1 MTTEKKPVF
10 YLIDSPWVGF
20 YRNGI
25 LTSDYAVIVDLP
37 NDLTVSSFYDQSK
50 GIYIKTTS
58 SRVTVQGN
66 PQNSCDYYYYCYRSY
81 HSWRHVQTFSV
92 IPVTSLCSSEYIYY
106 AVSVNSYSSYYNS
119 LILVVGT
126 EDNTLMKLTV
136 TQLVTISMCNVTIH
150 LIPYREYSFV
160 INRLQTVYI
169 GSYNDLTGSKI
180 VTNKEISMF
189 SGHQHGYLYSYYSE
203 ASYLV
208 KQIPPTILWG
218 KVYYVM
224 PLQDVLSGYA
234 LKIFAPNQCLIQISC
249 NSSSA
254 NLTFLNDEEFI
265 VKTFANNEFCTIL
278 SNSSVLVVQFSLGY
292 HDSYYGDQLMTL
304 VPSTKQYNDI
314 FTFSV
319 VDNNIYPM
327 YVYSYVNVIVMA
339 EFYQPEK
346 IYLIVGNES
355 RSLDTQEWVPITN
368 NNVTEAYATQ
378 INITYG
384 QVEIYHT
391 NEAALMTVMLYE
403 FSSAGS
409 YSISTYGHFNKG
421 IAICVALFSF
431 NTGIYV
437 SSNFRNCAKNV
448 FG

>member
-10 YLIDSPWVGF
+10 YLIDSPWVGY

-25 LTSDYAVIVDLP
+25 LTSDHAVIVDLP

-58 SRVTVQGN
+58 SKVTVQGN

-119 LILVVGT
+119 SILVVGT

-136 TQLVTISMCNVTIH
+136 TQPVTISVCNTITH

-169 GSYNDLTGSKI
+169 ESPNDLTGSKI

-189 SGHQHGYLYSYYSE
+189 SGHQLGYILHTE

-208 KQIPPTILWG
+208 NQIPPTMLWG

-224 PLQDVLSGYA
+224 PIKDVPAGYA
-234 LKIFAPNQCLIQISC
+234 IKIFAPNKCLIQISC
-249 NSSSA
+249 NSSSP
-254 NLTFLNDEEFI
+254 NLTFLNDQEFI
-265 VKTFANNEFCTIL
+265 VKSFVNNEFCTIL
-278 SNSSVLVVQFSLGY
+278 SNSSILVVQFSLGKHLDGY
-292 HDSYYGDQLMTL
+292 SGDLLMTL
-304 VPSTKQYNDI
+304 VPSTKLYNNI
-314 FTFSV
+314 FTFLDA
-319 VDNNIYPM
+319 DNNYYPIYM
-327 YVYSYVNVIVMA
+327 YHYINIIVMA

-346 IYLIVGNES
+346 IYLIAGEDS
-355 RSLDTQEWVPITN
+355 ISLDTQEWIPITN
-368 NNVTEAYATQ
+368 NHAIEAYGTQ
-378 INITYG
+378 INETYG

-391 NEAALMTVMLYE
+391 NESALITVTLYG
-403 FSSAGS
+403 FSSLGS
-409 YSISTYGHFNKG
+409 YGTPIYGHLNKG
-421 IAICVALFSF
+421 IYVAMFSL
-431 NTGIYV
+431 NTCMYV
-437 SSNFRNCAKNV
+437 CMLVTTSGNVSNEWL
-448 FG
+448 

>member
-119 LILVVGT
+119 SILVVGT
-126 EDNTLMKLTV
+126 EDNTLTKLTV
-136 TQLVTISMCNVTIH
+136 TQPVTISVCNAITH

-169 GSYNDLTGSKI
+169 ESPNDLTGSKI

-189 SGHQHGYLYSYYSE
+189 SGHQLGYILHTE

-208 KQIPPTILWG
+208 NQIPPTMLWG

-224 PLQDVLSGYA
+224 PIKDVPAGYA
-234 LKIFAPNQCLIQISC
+234 LKIFAPNKCLIQISC
-249 NSSSA
+249 NSSSP
-254 NLTFLNDEEFI
+254 NLTFLNDQEFI
-265 VKTFANNEFCTIL
+265 VKSFVNNEFCTIL
-278 SNSSVLVVQFSLGY
+278 SNSSILVVQFSLGIHRDGY
-292 HDSYYGDQLMTL
+292 SGDLLMTL
-304 VPSTKQYNDI
+304 VPSTKLYNNI
-314 FTFSV
+314 FTFLDA
-319 VDNNIYPM
+319 DNNYYPIYM
-327 YVYSYVNVIVMA
+327 YHYINIIVMA

-346 IYLIVGNES
+346 IYLIAGEDS
-355 RSLDTQEWVPITN
+355 ISLDTQEWIPITN
-368 NNVTEAYATQ
+368 NHAIEAYGTQ
-378 INITYG
+378 INETYG

-391 NEAALMTVMLYE
+391 NESALMTVTLYG
-403 FSSAGS
+403 FTSLGS
-409 YSISTYGHFNKG
+409 FGTPIYGHLNKG
-421 IAICVALFSF
+421 IYVAMFSL
-431 NTGIYV
+431 NTCMYV
-437 SSNFRNCAKNV
+437 CRLVATSGNVSNEWL
-448 FG
+448 